1 MALIEGSGEVVAAM
15 SKLIYAASPK
25 VAEAIGLRFPLEV
38 MLQRKF
44 LLVVIEGEPVCRKL

>member
-1 MALIEGSGEVVAAM
+1 VALIEGSGEVVAAM